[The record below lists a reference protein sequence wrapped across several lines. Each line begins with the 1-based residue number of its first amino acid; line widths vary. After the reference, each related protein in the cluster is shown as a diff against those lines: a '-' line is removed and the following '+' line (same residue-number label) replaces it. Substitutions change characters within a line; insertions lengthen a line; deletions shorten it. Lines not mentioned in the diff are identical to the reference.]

1 MNLFKINRRSMIS
14 LNKRNHSFT
23 TETGAPIARP
33 SASRWFHIHYNRKQ
47 LDCQV
52 GKFVESEMIEYEKSR
67 KRLKE

>member
-1 MNLFKINRRSMIS
+1 ML
-14 LNKRNHSFT
+14 T
-23 TETGAPIARP
+23 TETRAPIARP

-52 GKFVESEMIEYEKSR
+52 GKFVESEMIKYEKSR